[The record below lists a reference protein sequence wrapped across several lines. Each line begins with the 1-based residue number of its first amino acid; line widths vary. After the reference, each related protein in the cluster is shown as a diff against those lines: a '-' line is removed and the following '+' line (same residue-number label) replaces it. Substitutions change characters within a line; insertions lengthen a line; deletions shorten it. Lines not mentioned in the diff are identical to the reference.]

1 MSRPAQLSLGL
12 GAPEAPKGSW
22 ICGACGCG
30 RPDDQL
36 WCSHLADPVRR
47 DRLHQLLGDCDNAI
61 CVPVRPCEACT
72 ESILAKRLPWVHA
85 YECSTCRAL
94 PGALHRGAC
103 EDAGTRVPTM
113 QEQLEQLAQAQPAG
127 PLVCR
132 VPSLQEQERF
142 AAEFPEFVAP
152 MPPARRG

>member
-12 GAPEAPKGSW
+12 GAPTAPAGSW
-22 ICGACGCG
+22 LCGACLCV

-36 WCSHLADPVRR
+36 WCSHLSDPAKR
-47 DRLHQLLGDCDNAI
+47 DRLHQLLGDCDNPI

-72 ESILAKRLPWVHA
+72 EVIVAERIPWVHA
-85 YECSTCRAL
+85 YECVTCRAL

-103 EDAGTRVPTM
+103 DDAGSRVPTM
-113 QEQLEQLAQAQPAG
+113 ADQLEQLEQVEPAG

-132 VPSLQEQERF
+132 VPTQTEQERF
-142 AAEFPEFVAP
+142 AAEFPDWVAP
-152 MPPARRG
+152 MPPARQR